1 MGIGEDVTFGG
12 ADGSTLDYF
21 EFSNLGVTALR
32 GCNNIYN
39 ILAFLLDYNFLKL
52 LLKVSL
58 VPFGYYSQ
66 ELSGRSWGG
75 RPELLSVELGRVLLR
90 LAPCASGLYVMTV

>member
-39 ILAFLLDYNFLKL
+39 ILAFLLGYNFLKL
-52 LLKVSL
+52 LKVPL
-58 VPFGYYSQ
+58 VPFGYYSL
-66 ELSGRSWGG
+66 ELSGRLWGG
-75 RPELLSVELGRVLLR
+75 RPELLSVELGCVLLR